1 MFDTSNNK
9 LFKMKKILITLI
21 LIPYISFSQV
31 LSSVD
36 FHVVNDGM
44 ESDYLK
50 LEQIWR
56 EFHEKNI
63 EDGTMIRW
71 TLLKVNENKG
81 SLANGATYVTVNTFP
96 SEEDSKSIWEGMTGE
111 KFTKLVR
118 KRLKGKM
125 TFSEIN
131 KTLKSKSQKGVHTYY
146 IQPLGGTSTSAPLE
160 IGDTIFL
167 DAMSQQNDEYEN
179 YENSFAKEVM
189 QYNVDNGNLK
199 LWGFT
204 KVNGSNDSALKE
216 VTHFTWRVPVKD
228 GSFEWNSDN
237 LIKKFG
243 NKFVYDKMWNL
254 TAESRTVPGNVKLE
268 IIDIL
273 QK

>member
-1 MFDTSNNK
+1 
-9 LFKMKKILITLI
+9 MKKILITLI

-31 LSSVD
+31 VSSVD

-71 TLLKVNENKG
+71 TLFKVNENKG
-81 SLANGATYVTVNTFP
+81 GLANGASYVTVNTFP
-96 SEEDSKSIWEGMTGE
+96 SEEVAKSIWEGMTRE
-111 KFTKLVR
+111 KFRKLVR

-125 TFSEIN
+125 TFKEIN
-131 KTLKSKSQKGVHTYY
+131 KTLELKTQKGVHSYY
-146 IQPLGGTSTSAPLE
+146 IEPLGGTTTTASIE
-160 IGDTIFL
+160 IGDKIFL
-167 DAMSQQNDEYEN
+167 DAMSQQNEEYEK
-179 YENSFAKEVM
+179 YENFFAKEVM

-204 KVNGSNDSALKE
+204 KVNSSNDSALKD
-216 VTHFTWRVPVKD
+216 VTHFTWRVPVKG
-228 GSFEWNSDN
+228 GSFEWNSDS

-243 NKFVYDKMWNL
+243 NKFVYDKMWKL
-254 TAESRTVPGNVKLE
+254 TGESRTVPGNVRLE

>member
-1 MFDTSNNK
+1 MKK
-9 LFKMKKILITLI
+9 LFICILTLT
-21 LIPYISFSQV
+21 FSNFLLAQV
-31 LSSVD
+31 VSSVD
-36 FHVVNDGM
+36 FHVINDGM

-63 EDGTMIRW
+63 EDGKMTRW
-71 TLLKVNENKG
+71 ALLKINENKG
-81 SLANGATYVTVNTFP
+81 DLANGATYVTVNTFP
-96 SEEDSKSIWEGMTGE
+96 SEEAAKSIWEDMTVE
-111 KFTKLVR
+111 KFRKLVK

-125 TFSEIN
+125 TSKEVS
-131 KTLKSKSQKGVHTYY
+131 KTLELKAKKGAHRYY
-146 IQPLGGTSTSAPLE
+146 IEPLGGTTTTASLE
-160 IGDTIFL
+160 IGDKISL
-167 DAMSQQNDEYEN
+167 DAMIQQNEEYEK
-179 YENSFAKEVM
+179 YENLFAKEVM

-204 KVNGSNDSALKE
+204 KVNGSNDSALKD
-216 VTHFTWRVPVKD
+216 VTHFTWRVHVKG
-228 GSFEWNSDN
+228 GSFEWNSDS

-243 NKFVYDKMWNL
+243 NKFVYDKMWQL
-254 TAESRTVPGNVKLE
+254 TGESRTVPGNITLE

>member
-1 MFDTSNNK
+1 MFDITNHK

-31 LSSVD
+31 ISSVD

-71 TLLKVNENKG
+71 TLLKVKKNKG

-146 IQPLGGTSTSAPLE
+146 IQPLGGTSTSASIE
-160 IGDTIFL
+160 IGDKIFL
-167 DAMSQQNDEYEN
+167 DAMSQQNEEYEK
-179 YENSFAKEVM
+179 YENFFAKEVM
-189 QYNVDNGNLK
+189 QYNVDNGDLK

>member
-1 MFDTSNNK
+1 
-9 LFKMKKILITLI
+9 MKKILITII

-31 LSSVD
+31 VSSVD

-56 EFHEKNI
+56 EFHGKSI
-63 EDGTMIRW
+63 EDGKMIRW

-81 SLANGATYVTVNTFP
+81 GLANGATYVTVNTFP
-96 SEEDSKSIWEGMTGE
+96 SEEVAKSIWEGMTGE
-111 KFTKLVR
+111 KFRKLVK

-125 TFSEIN
+125 TSKEMN
-131 KTLKSKSQKGVHTYY
+131 KTLELKTQKGVHSYF
-146 IQPLGGTSTSAPLE
+146 IKPLGGTTTTASLE
-160 IGDTIFL
+160 IGDIIFL
-167 DAMSQQNDEYEN
+167 DAMSQQNEEYEK
-179 YENSFAKEVM
+179 YENFFAKEVM

-204 KVNGSNDSALKE
+204 KVNSSNDSALKDI
-216 VTHFTWRVPVKD
+216 THFTWRVPVKG
-228 GSFEWNSDN
+228 GSFEWNSDS

-243 NKFVYDKMWNL
+243 NKFVYDKMWEL
-254 TAESRTVPGNVKLE
+254 TSQSRTVPGNVKLE

>member
-1 MFDTSNNK
+1 MFDITNYK

-31 LSSVD
+31 VSSVD

-56 EFHEKNI
+56 EFHKKNI

-71 TLLKVNENKG
+71 TLLKVKENKG

-111 KFTKLVR
+111 KFTRLVR

-125 TFSEIN
+125 TSREMN
-131 KTLKSKSQKGVHTYY
+131 KTLKSKSQKGIHSYY
-146 IQPLGGTSTSAPLE
+146 IQPLGGTSTSASLE

-189 QYNVDNGNLK
+189 QYNVDNGDLK

-228 GSFEWNSDN
+228 GSFEWNSDD

>member
-1 MFDTSNNK
+1 
-9 LFKMKKILITLI
+9 MKKILITLI

-31 LSSVD
+31 VSSVD

-71 TLLKVNENKG
+71 TLFKVNENKG
-81 SLANGATYVTVNTFP
+81 GLANGASYVTVNTFP
-96 SEEDSKSIWEGMTGE
+96 SEEVAKSIWEGMTRE
-111 KFTKLVR
+111 KFRKLVR

-125 TFSEIN
+125 TSKEIN
-131 KTLKSKSQKGVHTYY
+131 KTLELKTQKVVHSYY
-146 IQPLGGTSTSAPLE
+146 IEPLGGTTTTASLE
-160 IGDTIFL
+160 IGDKIFL
-167 DAMSQQNDEYEN
+167 DAMSQQNEEYEK
-179 YENSFAKEVM
+179 YENFFAKEVM

-204 KVNGSNDSALKE
+204 KVKSTNDSALKD
-216 VTHFTWRVPVKD
+216 VTHFTWRVPVKG
-228 GSFEWNSDN
+228 GSFEWNSDS

-243 NKFVYDKMWNL
+243 NKFVYDKMWKL
-254 TAESRTVPGNVKLE
+254 TGESRTVPGNVRLE